1 MFSRLIQLLGKIY
14 LFTCITP
21 DGEFLKSKS
30 DKSFNFAQNAKKKYV
45 TAFFPD
51 SVITISTLSKC
62 FPYKLFFQPL

>member
-45 TAFFPD
+45 
-51 SVITISTLSKC
+51 LL
-62 FPYKLFFQPL
+62 LFSQTV